1 MAEADDWLSRRA
13 LSDASTIEGARSIA
27 VVDRLARATVW
38 SMTFIDGALPR
49 IADQVLD
56 TVHAVELLFPPLH
69 AAQEWF
75 EVILISEDHYHILRP
90 LGDTDDALVAEL
102 VLVARGANLGAARQ
116 RFEELLTPYR
126 HRYAP
131 DTLHSGESPLEP
143 ASAAGLP
150 RRTSTIPAQR
160 SAPAEPVEERV
171 LHKLVAVL
179 RSLN

>member
-1 MAEADDWLSRRA
+1 MAEEDGWLLRRP
-13 LSDASTIEGARSIA
+13 LRDASAIDGARSIA

-38 SMTFIDGALPR
+38 SMTFINGALPR
-49 IADQVLD
+49 IADHVLD
-56 TVHAVELLFPPLH
+56 TVRAVELLFPPLH

-75 EVILISEDHYHILRP
+75 EVILISDDHYHILRP

-102 VLVARGANLGAARQ
+102 VLLARGANLGAARQ

-126 HRYAP
+126 HRHAP
-131 DTLHSGESPLEP
+131 ATLHSGESPHEP

-160 SAPAEPVEERV
+160 PAPAEPVEERV
-171 LHKLVAVL
+171 LRKLAAVL
-179 RSLN
+179 RSMN